1 MGSAPLA
8 ERLPGGA
15 LASAAVVMIMRE
27 AIGVGWDKWQYQV
40 KGGQAEHVCHVPSSR
55 CHLQAVAIAHRAMPC
70 RVNERQLFEVQ
81 QDSGGMGCLGLLQG
95 TLQAGALA

>member
-1 MGSAPLA
+1 
-8 ERLPGGA
+8 
-15 LASAAVVMIMRE
+15 MIMRE

-55 CHLQAVAIAHRAMPC
+55 CHLQAVAIAHRAMPGRDQGAKPC